1 MTDYPGVSDESA
13 PTDVESAAATR
24 RLIAAVIVVLGP
36 SMLLTL
42 LASVWEW
49 EDVVVTGELP
59 EADEWLAVAAICWL
73 PLVAWIMI
81 RLIGLY
87 RRMQATARAAVE
99 AFHSTMQT
107 VGGWVWRLDA
117 DLRFIFSNEGVEAVL
132 GTTADGILGVE
143 LDTVMTAGLR
153 ELTAAA
159 GSEWRS
165 EARHADG
172 TVRHLRNS
180 VTPVYGER
188 GEIRGY
194 HGFSADITEQVLAEA
209 EQRTR
214 SEQQDAARAR
224 ITDLLAGGEGLR
236 IVLQPIV
243 DLTTHRAV
251 GAEALSRFAGQP
263 YRPPNEWFDE
273 AWQAGLG
280 PDLEL
285 YALDAA
291 LARLA
296 DVPGDAYLSVNVAPE
311 TMLDPRFL
319 QRLDRLGPCAARIT
333 VEITEH
339 AVVTDYDAL
348 VAVVDEI
355 HGRGARLAVDDAGA
369 GYASMQHILRLR
381 PDVIKLDRSIVD
393 QAERDSARRA
403 LMAAMA
409 AFAAS
414 LGTTVVAEGVET
426 AEEVAVLRDAG
437 IPLGQGYHL
446 GRPHD
451 DWPASQGL
459 ADMVGSR

>member
-1 MTDYPGVSDESA
+1 MSE
-13 PTDVESAAATR
+13 EAATR
-24 RLIAAVIVVLGP
+24 RLIAAVIVILGP
-36 SMLLTL
+36 GMLITLLT
-42 LASVWEW
+42 SVWEW
-49 EDVVVTGELP
+49 EDVLRAGEVP
-59 EADEWLAVAAICWL
+59 EADEWLAVAATCWL
-73 PLVAWIMI
+73 PAIAWIMV

-87 RRMQATARAAVE
+87 RRMQATTRAAVE

-107 VGGWVWRLDA
+107 VDGWVWRLDA
-117 DLRFIFSNEGVEAVL
+117 DLRFTFSNEGVEAML
-132 GTTADGILGVE
+132 GTRSDEILGTG
-143 LDTVMTAGLR
+143 LDAVMTPEGDRPAGLR
-153 ELTAAA
+153 ELVASA
-159 GSEWRS
+159 GAEWPAS
-165 EARHADG
+165 ARHTDG

-180 VTPVYGER
+180 ATPVYGEH
-188 GEIRGY
+188 GEIKAY
-194 HGFSADITEQVLAEA
+194 HGFSADVTEQVLAAA
-209 EQRTR
+209 EQRGR
-214 SEQQDAARAR
+214 IERQDAARVRVTA
-224 ITDLLAGGEGLR
+224 LLAGGEGLQ

-243 DLTTHRAV
+243 DLDTRRPV

-285 YALDAA
+285 HALDAA
-291 LARLA
+291 LGRLA

-319 QRLDRLGPCAARIT
+319 DRLDRLGPSAARIT

-355 HGRGARLAVDDAGA
+355 HRRGARLAVDDAGA

-393 QAERDSARRA
+393 RADQDTARRA

-409 AFAAS
+409 AFATS

-426 AEEVAVLRDAG
+426 AAEVEVLRDAG
-437 IPLGQGYHL
+437 IRLGQGYHL
-446 GRPHD
+446 GRPHT
-451 DWPASQGL
+451 DWPSREGL
-459 ADMVGSR
+459 AELVGSR

>member
-1 MTDYPGVSDESA
+1 MGVR
-13 PTDVESAAATR
+13 SAAATR

-42 LASVWEW
+42 LSSVWEW
-49 EDVVVTGELP
+49 EDVVVAGEAP

-73 PLVAWIMI
+73 PAILWIMV
-81 RLIGLY
+81 RLIGLH
-87 RRMQATARAAVE
+87 RRMQATTRDAVE
-99 AFHSTMQT
+99 AFRSTMQT
-107 VGGWVWRLDA
+107 VTGWVWRLDA
-117 DLRFIFSNEGVEAVL
+117 GLRFTFSNESVEAVL
-132 GTTADGILGVE
+132 GRTSDEILGAGIDAVMSPCDDQPVALDE
-143 LDTVMTAGLR
+143 LVAT
-153 ELTAAA
+153 A

-165 EARHADG
+165 SVRHADG
-172 TVRHLRNS
+172 TVRYLRNS
-180 VTPVYGER
+180 ATPVYGEHS
-188 GEIRGY
+188 EIKAY
-194 HGFSADITEQVLAEA
+194 HGFSTDITEQVLAEA
-209 EQRTR
+209 EERDRYERQ
-214 SEQQDAARAR
+214 EAARAR
-224 ITDLLAGGEGLR
+224 ITDLLSGGEGLR

-243 DLTTHRAV
+243 DLATQRAV
-251 GAEALSRFAGQP
+251 GAEALSRFADRP

-319 QRLDRLGPCAARIT
+319 QRLDRLGPSAARIT

-348 VAVVDEI
+348 VGVVDEI
-355 HGRGARLAVDDAGA
+355 HRRGARLAVDDAGA

-393 QAERDSARRA
+393 RADRDPARRA

-426 AEEVAVLRDAG
+426 EEEVGVLRDAG
-437 IPLGQGYHL
+437 IQLGQGYHL
-446 GRPHD
+446 GRPHE
-451 DWPASQGL
+451 DWPAGQQLAGL
-459 ADMVGSR
+459 MAGR